1 MPEVGR
7 LKMVQAPTSESGS
20 FNGRPWVMEGSPG
33 DEEAPKDP
41 AARQLAPGHE
51 LTDQEISSHR
61 HLYVGFHLPGK
72 SRHGNSRTGSGQH
85 KHGHGHGHGHGHHK
99 NKNHLKA
106 PTENIRPASK
116 RESVVDKSDNPMT
129 PPAQRVQFIL
139 GQEGQDVEHQS
150 HPVFSE
156 MEELFVGEDGDME
169 WKETARWVKFEE
181 DVEEGGNRWSKPH
194 VATLSLH
201 SLFEL
206 RSLLLNGTVCL
217 DMAASSLDEIADL
230 TLDTMINC
238 GALPMDKKEQVKVA
252 MLKKHRHQFEGIKKQ
267 AGENGS
273 SSNMSK
279 LPIIRSLA
287 DIGKT
292 HSSSKSFTKLKDFFS
307 NHNQTN
313 TCPNFAAMDGKGSG
327 APSIKQTNT
336 ATSLPRNKSDEAV
349 GNGSENPEH
358 KVNSHFMKKIPKGA
372 EASNILVGEVDFL
385 EKPLSAF
392 IRLQEATILGDLT
405 EVPVPTR
412 FMFVLL
418 GPFGGIQ
425 RYHEIGRA
433 VATVMSDEVFH
444 DVAYKAKK
452 RDHLLAG
459 LDEFLDAVT
468 VLPPGEWDPAI
479 RIEPPQKV
487 PSQEARKH
495 PNEKDEEVDEEEEE
509 AKLREGSG
517 LTRTGK
523 LFGGLIN
530 DIKRKRPWYFSDFK
544 DALSL
549 QCVASYFFI
558 YFACLTP
565 IITFGGLLG
574 DATGNNMAS
583 MESLVSGLIVGT
595 LYGFFS
601 GQPLTIL
608 GSTGPVLVFE
618 TIVYDFC
625 FSQGWSYLSFRLW
638 IGIWIGV
645 ILLLLVAFDA
655 SAFVCYITRFTEENF
670 ATLIAVIFI
679 IKAFEK
685 TLSIGTKMPLFPS
698 PCFCEPE
705 DWKEK
710 NEPEGWDY
718 TATLLPPSNISK
730 APCSFEWNV
739 AGNMTTI
746 KGHESVGCHYVP
758 NAFLMSCLIFIGTF
772 LISHHLKQFKFQN
785 FFPTVVRSYIS
796 DFAVVIAIF
805 SMTFV
810 DMMVGVDTPKL
821 SVPNK
826 FAPTLET
833 RGWVVPLLG
842 GNPIYTPIL
851 AAVPAV
857 LGSILIFM
865 DQQITAVIV
874 NRKEHK
880 LEKGCGYHLDLLIVG
895 ICIVICS
902 FLGLP
907 WFVAATVLSINH
919 VRSLYRE
926 SESAAPGERPQFLGI
941 REQRVTHILIFIT
954 VGLSVFLTPILSKIP
969 MPVLYG
975 VFLYMG
981 VASLNGLQFFDRILL
996 VLMPKKYQ
1004 PDYPYLRQV
1013 QIGRVHLFTAV
1024 QVACFVL
1031 LWLIKS
1037 FSQTSILFPLM
1048 LLIMIVVRK
1057 FLDNVFTKKELQVLD
1072 DILPAFKRHERQD
1085 DEEALQQVDPE
1096 NERRESTSLRYTN
1109 SSVEVPMMN
1118 GKVMKIPHELIKQPE
1133 INITEEMNKSG
1144 MWKSLEPQN
1153 GNEVKAKEGLKK
1165 RHKERKMSL
1174 VKEDTEE
1181 DLGIT
1186 IKVTRTNI

>member
-7 LKMVQAPTSESGS
+7 LKMVQAPRSESGS

-51 LTDQEISSHR
+51 LTDEEVSSHR

-72 SRHGNSRTGSGQH
+72 TKHGDSQPGTGQH
-85 KHGHGHGHGHGHHK
+85 KHGHKHGHHK
-99 NKNHLKA
+99 NKNHLKT
-106 PTENIRPASK
+106 PPENLRP
-116 RESVVDKSDNPMT
+116 VT

-139 GQEGQDVEHQS
+139 GQESQDVDHQS

-156 MEELFVGEDGDME
+156 MEELFIGEDGDME

-230 TLDTMINC
+230 TLDTMINS
-238 GALPMDKKEQVKVA
+238 GALPADRKDQVKVA

-267 AGENGS
+267 TGENGS

-292 HSSSKSFTKLKDFFS
+292 HSSTKS
-307 NHNQTN
+307 
-313 TCPNFAAMDGKGSG
+313 
-327 APSIKQTNT
+327 APAIKQNSTD
-336 ATSLPRNKSDEAV
+336 TSLPRNKSDEAV
-349 GNGSENPEH
+349 GNGTENSEH

-392 IRLQEATILGDLT
+392 IRLQDATILGDLT

-433 VATVMSDEVFH
+433 VATLMSDEVFH

-468 VLPPGEWDPAI
+468 VLPPGEWDPSI

-495 PNEKDEEVDEEEEE
+495 PNEKEEEVDEEEEE
-509 AKLREGSG
+509 AKMREGSG
-517 LTRTGK
+517 LTRTGR

-530 DIKRKRPWYFSDFK
+530 DIKRKKPFYLSDFK
-544 DALSL
+544 DAISL
-549 QCVASYFFI
+549 QCIASYFFI

-583 MESLVSGLIVGT
+583 MESLVSGLIVGV
-595 LYGFFS
+595 LYGVFS

-625 FSQGWSYLSFRLW
+625 LSQEWAYLSFRLW
-638 IGIWIGV
+638 IGLWIGV
-645 ILLLLVAFDA
+645 ILLVLVATDA

-685 TLSIGTKMPLFPS
+685 TLSIGDKYPIEPS
-698 PCFCEPE
+698 PCFCEP
-705 DWKEK
+705 K
-710 NEPEGWDY
+710 NDTGWDF
-718 TATLLPPSNISK
+718 TMSLLPPSNTSH
-730 APCSFEWNV
+730 APCSFQLDVNGV
-739 AGNMTTI
+739 NTTLT
-746 KGHESVGCHYVP
+746 GHESVGCHYVP
-758 NAFLMSCLIFIGTF
+758 NAFLMSCLIFVGTF
-772 LISHHLKQFKFQN
+772 LISHHLKQFKLQN

-805 SMTFV
+805 SMTFL
-810 DMMVGVDTPKL
+810 DYCVGVPTPKL
-821 SVPNK
+821 SVPDT
-826 FAPTLET
+826 FAPTSDE
-833 RGWVVPLLG
+833 RGWVVPLLD
-842 GNPIYTPIL
+842 GNPIWSPIL
-851 AAVPAV
+851 AFLPAV

-880 LEKGCGYHLDLLIVG
+880 LNKGCGYHLDLLIVG

-902 FLGLP
+902 FFGLP

-954 VGLSVFLTPILSKIP
+954 VGLSVFMTPILSKIP

-996 VLMPKKYQ
+996 MFMPKKYQ
-1004 PDYPYLRQV
+1004 PDYPYLRHV
-1013 QIGRVHLFTAV
+1013 QIGRVHIYTSI

-1037 FSQTSILFPLM
+1037 FSQTSILFPVM
-1048 LLIMIVVRK
+1048 LLIMIGVRK
-1057 FLDNVFTKKELQVLD
+1057 LLDNVFTKKELQVLD
-1072 DILPAFKRHERQD
+1072 DILPAFKRHDRLD
-1085 DEEALQQVDPE
+1085 DEEALQHTEEGPD
-1096 NERRESTSLRYTN
+1096 RRASQSLRYTD
-1109 SSVEVPMMN
+1109 SSVEVPMVN
-1118 GKVMKIPHELIKQPE
+1118 GKVMKIPHDLIKQPE

-1153 GNEVKAKEGLKK
+1153 GNDVKPKDGLKK

-1181 DLGIT
+1181 DLGII
-1186 IKVTRTNI
+1186 IKT

>member
-1 MPEVGR
+1 M
-7 LKMVQAPTSESGS
+7 K
-20 FNGRPWVMEGSPG
+20 
-33 DEEAPKDP
+33 
-41 AARQLAPGHE
+41 
-51 LTDQEISSHR
+51 
-61 HLYVGFHLPGK
+61 LP
-72 SRHGNSRTGSGQH
+72 
-85 KHGHGHGHGHGHHK
+85 
-99 NKNHLKA
+99 
-106 PTENIRPASK
+106 
-116 RESVVDKSDNPMT
+116 
-129 PPAQRVQFIL
+129 FIL
-139 GQEGQDVEHQS
+139 S
-150 HPVFSE
+150 FS
-156 MEELFVGEDGDME
+156 
-169 WKETARWVKFEE
+169 
-181 DVEEGGNRWSKPH
+181 
-194 VATLSLH
+194 
-201 SLFEL
+201 
-206 RSLLLNGTVCL
+206 
-217 DMAASSLDEIADL
+217 
-230 TLDTMINC
+230 
-238 GALPMDKKEQVKVA
+238 
-252 MLKKHRHQFEGIKKQ
+252 
-267 AGENGS
+267 
-273 SSNMSK
+273 
-279 LPIIRSLA
+279 
-287 DIGKT
+287 
-292 HSSSKSFTKLKDFFS
+292 
-307 NHNQTN
+307 
-313 TCPNFAAMDGKGSG
+313 
-327 APSIKQTNT
+327 
-336 ATSLPRNKSDEAV
+336 
-349 GNGSENPEH
+349 
-358 KVNSHFMKKIPKGA
+358 
-372 EASNILVGEVDFL
+372 
-385 EKPLSAF
+385 
-392 IRLQEATILGDLT
+392 
-405 EVPVPTR
+405 
-412 FMFVLL
+412 
-418 GPFGGIQ
+418 
-425 RYHEIGRA
+425 
-433 VATVMSDEVFH
+433 
-444 DVAYKAKK
+444 
-452 RDHLLAG
+452 
-459 LDEFLDAVT
+459 
-468 VLPPGEWDPAI
+468 
-479 RIEPPQKV
+479 
-487 PSQEARKH
+487 
-495 PNEKDEEVDEEEEE
+495 
-509 AKLREGSG
+509 
-517 LTRTGK
+517 
-523 LFGGLIN
+523 
-530 DIKRKRPWYFSDFK
+530 
-544 DALSL
+544 
-549 QCVASYFFI
+549 
-558 YFACLTP
+558 
-565 IITFGGLLG
+565 
-574 DATGNNMAS
+574 
-583 MESLVSGLIVGT
+583 
-595 LYGFFS
+595 
-601 GQPLTIL
+601 
-608 GSTGPVLVFE
+608 
-618 TIVYDFC
+618 
-625 FSQGWSYLSFRLW
+625 SQGWSYLSFRLW

-805 SMTFV
+805 SMTLV

-1013 QIGRVHLFTAV
+1013 INNKAM
-1024 QVACFVL
+1024 CFEL
-1031 LWLIKS
+1031 
-1037 FSQTSILFPLM
+1037 LFPFRFRLAESIF
-1048 LLIMIVVRK
+1048 LLLYK
-1057 FLDNVFTKKELQVLD
+1057 WPVLY
-1072 DILPAFKRHERQD
+1072 F
-1085 DEEALQQVDPE
+1085 
-1096 NERRESTSLRYTN
+1096 
-1109 SSVEVPMMN
+1109 
-1118 GKVMKIPHELIKQPE
+1118 
-1133 INITEEMNKSG
+1133 SG
-1144 MWKSLEPQN
+1144 
-1153 GNEVKAKEGLKK
+1153 
-1165 RHKERKMSL
+1165 
-1174 VKEDTEE
+1174 
-1181 DLGIT
+1181 
-1186 IKVTRTNI
+1186 

>member
-1 MPEVGR
+1 
-7 LKMVQAPTSESGS
+7 MVQAPMSESGT

-41 AARQLAPGHE
+41 AARQPAPGHE

-72 SRHGNSRTGSGQH
+72 SRHGNSQAGSGQH
-85 KHGHGHGHGHGHHK
+85 KHGHKHGHHK
-99 NKNHLKA
+99 NKHHLKA
-106 PTENIRPASK
+106 PEEDLRP
-116 RESVVDKSDNPMT
+116 VT

-139 GQEGQDVEHQS
+139 GQESQDVEHES

-230 TLDTMINC
+230 TLDTMINS
-238 GALPMDKKEQVKVA
+238 GSLPADKKDQVKAA
-252 MLKKHRHQFEGIKKQ
+252 MLKKHRHQFEGMKKEKV
-267 AGENGS
+267 ENGS
-273 SSNMSK
+273 STNMSK

-292 HSSSKSFTKLKDFFS
+292 HSSAKTQESVDNIGLGMQSAPTINPS
-307 NHNQTN
+307 NT
-313 TCPNFAAMDGKGSG
+313 DS
-327 APSIKQTNT
+327 
-336 ATSLPRNKSDEAV
+336 SLPRNKSDETV
-349 GNGSENPEH
+349 GNGTAHADHH

-425 RYHEIGRA
+425 RYHEIGRS

-452 RDHLLAG
+452 REHLLAG
-459 LDEFLDAVT
+459 LDEFLDSVT
-468 VLPPGEWDPAI
+468 VLPPGEWDPSI
-479 RIEPPQKV
+479 RIEPPQKL
-487 PSQEARKH
+487 PSQESRKH
-495 PNEKDEEVDEEEEE
+495 PNEKVEEIDEEKEEEKQREE
-509 AKLREGSG
+509 SG
-517 LTRTGK
+517 LTRTGR

-530 DIKRKRPWYFSDFK
+530 DIKRKKSWYLSDFK
-544 DALSL
+544 DAISL
-549 QCVASYFFI
+549 QCIASYFFI

-583 MESLVSGLIVGT
+583 MESLVSGLIVGV
-595 LYGFFS
+595 LFGMFS
-601 GQPLTIL
+601 GQPLTIM

-625 FSQGWSYLSFRLW
+625 MSQEWDYLSFRLW
-638 IGIWIGV
+638 IGVWIGV
-645 ILLLLVAFDA
+645 ILLVLVATDA
-655 SAFVCYITRFTEENF
+655 SALVCYITRFTEENF
-670 ATLIAVIFI
+670 ATLIGVIFI

-685 TLSIGTKMPLFPS
+685 VLSIGKKYPIDPS
-698 PCFCEPE
+698 PCFCDPS
-705 DWKEK
+705 
-710 NEPEGWDY
+710 NETEGWDF
-718 TATLLPPSNISK
+718 TMSMLPQSNKSHAT
-730 APCSFEWNV
+730 CSFQWKINDFE
-739 AGNMTTI
+739 TTVT
-746 KGHESVGCHYVP
+746 GYESVGCHYVP
-758 NAFLMSCLIFIGTF
+758 NAFLMSVLIFVGTF

-785 FFPTVVRSYIS
+785 FFPTVVRAYIS

-805 SMTFV
+805 SMTLA
-810 DMMVGVDTPKL
+810 DMLVGVDTPKL
-821 SVPNK
+821 SVPDR
-826 FAPTLET
+826 FAPTLPT
-833 RGWVVPLLG
+833 RDWVVPLF
-842 GNPIYTPIL
+842 GNNPWWTPLL
-851 AAVPAV
+851 ALAPAI

-865 DQQITAVIV
+865 DQQITAVII

-880 LEKGCGYHLDLLIVG
+880 LNKGCGYHLDLLIVA

-902 FLGLP
+902 ILGLP

-941 REQRVTHILIFIT
+941 REQRVTHVLIFIT

-996 VLMPKKYQ
+996 ILMPKKYQ

-1013 QIGRVHLFTAV
+1013 QIGRVHIYTSI
-1024 QVACFVL
+1024 QVACFVA

-1048 LLIMIVVRK
+1048 LVIMIVIRK
-1057 FLDNVFTKKELQVLD
+1057 LLDYVFTKKELQVLD
-1072 DILPAFKRHERQD
+1072 DILPEFKRHDRLD
-1085 DEEALQQVDPE
+1085 DEEALQHTEEGPD
-1096 NERRESTSLRYTN
+1096 RRASTSLRYTD
-1109 SSVEVPMMN
+1109 SSVEVPMVN
-1118 GKVMKIPHELIKQPE
+1118 GKVMKIPHDLIKQPE

-1144 MWKSLEPQN
+1144 MWQSLEPQN
-1153 GNEVKAKEGLKK
+1153 GKEVKSNDGLKK

-1181 DLGIT
+1181 DVGIT
-1186 IKVTRTNI
+1186 IKT

>member
-7 LKMVQAPTSESGS
+7 LKMVQAPMSESGT

-41 AARQLAPGHE
+41 AARQPAPGHE

-72 SRHGNSRTGSGQH
+72 SRHGNSQAGSGQH
-85 KHGHGHGHGHGHHK
+85 KHGHKHGHHK
-99 NKNHLKA
+99 NKHHLKA
-106 PTENIRPASK
+106 PEEDLRPDEE
-116 RESVVDKSDNPMT
+116 ESLLRSPVT

-139 GQEGQDVEHQS
+139 GQESQDVEHES

-230 TLDTMINC
+230 TLDTMINS
-238 GALPMDKKEQVKVA
+238 GSLPADKKDQVKAA
-252 MLKKHRHQFEGIKKQ
+252 MLKKHRHQFEGMKKEKV
-267 AGENGS
+267 ENGS
-273 SSNMSK
+273 STNMSK

-292 HSSSKSFTKLKDFFS
+292 HSSAKSAPTINPS
-307 NHNQTN
+307 NT
-313 TCPNFAAMDGKGSG
+313 DS
-327 APSIKQTNT
+327 
-336 ATSLPRNKSDEAV
+336 SLPRNKSDETV
-349 GNGSENPEH
+349 GNGTAHADHH

-425 RYHEIGRA
+425 RYHEIGRS

-452 RDHLLAG
+452 REHLLAG
-459 LDEFLDAVT
+459 LDEFLDSVT
-468 VLPPGEWDPAI
+468 VLPPGEWDPSI
-479 RIEPPQKV
+479 RIEPPQKL
-487 PSQEARKH
+487 PSQESRKH
-495 PNEKDEEVDEEEEE
+495 PNEKVEEIDEEKEEEKQREE
-509 AKLREGSG
+509 SG
-517 LTRTGK
+517 LTRTGR

-530 DIKRKRPWYFSDFK
+530 DIKRKKSWYLSDFK
-544 DALSL
+544 DAISL
-549 QCVASYFFI
+549 QCIASYFFI

-583 MESLVSGLIVGT
+583 MESLVSGLIVGV
-595 LYGFFS
+595 LFGMFS
-601 GQPLTIL
+601 GQPLTIM

-625 FSQGWSYLSFRLW
+625 MSQEWEYLSFRLW
-638 IGIWIGV
+638 IGVWIGV
-645 ILLLLVAFDA
+645 ILLVLVATDA
-655 SAFVCYITRFTEENF
+655 SALVCYITRFTEENF
-670 ATLIAVIFI
+670 ATLIGVIFI

-685 TLSIGTKMPLFPS
+685 VLSIGKKYPIDPS
-698 PCFCEPE
+698 PCFCDPS
-705 DWKEK
+705 
-710 NEPEGWDY
+710 NETEGWDF
-718 TATLLPPSNISK
+718 TMSMLPQSNKSHAT
-730 APCSFEWNV
+730 CSFQWKINDFE
-739 AGNMTTI
+739 TTVT
-746 KGHESVGCHYVP
+746 GYESVGCHYVP
-758 NAFLMSCLIFIGTF
+758 NAFLMSVLIFVGTF

-785 FFPTVVRSYIS
+785 FFPTVVRAYIS

-805 SMTFV
+805 SMTLA
-810 DMMVGVDTPKL
+810 DMLVGVDTPKL
-821 SVPNK
+821 SVPDR
-826 FAPTLET
+826 FAPTLPT
-833 RGWVVPLLG
+833 RDWVVPMFGNNPWWTPLLA
-842 GNPIYTPIL
+842 L
-851 AAVPAV
+851 APAI

-865 DQQITAVIV
+865 DQQITAVII

-880 LEKGCGYHLDLLIVG
+880 LNKGCGYHLDLLIVA

-902 FLGLP
+902 ILGLP

-941 REQRVTHILIFIT
+941 REQRVTHVLIFIT

-996 VLMPKKYQ
+996 ILMPKKYQ

-1013 QIGRVHLFTAV
+1013 QIGRVHIYTSI
-1024 QVACFVL
+1024 QVACFVA

-1048 LLIMIVVRK
+1048 LVIMIVIRK
-1057 FLDNVFTKKELQVLD
+1057 LLDYVFTKKELQVLD
-1072 DILPAFKRHERQD
+1072 DILPEFKRHDRLD
-1085 DEEALQQVDPE
+1085 DEEALQHTEEGPD
-1096 NERRESTSLRYTN
+1096 RRASTSLRYTD
-1109 SSVEVPMMN
+1109 SSVEVPMVN
-1118 GKVMKIPHELIKQPE
+1118 GKVMKIPHDLIKQPE

-1144 MWKSLEPQN
+1144 MWQSLEPQN
-1153 GNEVKAKEGLKK
+1153 GKEVKSNDGLKK

-1181 DLGIT
+1181 DVGIT
-1186 IKVTRTNI
+1186 IKTDKQKSKNEDGSEEETKSLVNSETSV

>member
-7 LKMVQAPTSESGS
+7 LKMVQAPRSESGP

-41 AARQLAPGHE
+41 AARQPASGHE
-51 LTDQEISSHR
+51 LTDQEISSNR

-72 SRHGNSRTGSGQH
+72 SRHGNSRAGSGQH
-85 KHGHGHGHGHGHHK
+85 NHGHKHGHHK
-99 NKNHLKA
+99 NKHHLKT
-106 PTENIRPASK
+106 PQENLRP
-116 RESVVDKSDNPMT
+116 VT

-139 GQEGQDVEHQS
+139 GQEGQDVDHET

-217 DMAASSLDEIADL
+217 DMAATSLDEIADL
-230 TLDTMINC
+230 TLDTMINS
-238 GALPMDKKEQVKVA
+238 GTLPPDKKQQVKVA

-267 AGENGS
+267 TGENGS
-273 SSNMSK
+273 STNMSK

-292 HSSSKSFTKLKDFFS
+292 HSSTKS
-307 NHNQTN
+307 
-313 TCPNFAAMDGKGSG
+313 
-327 APSIKQTNT
+327 APSFNPSSTDP
-336 ATSLPRNKSDEAV
+336 SLQRNKSDETVGNV
-349 GNGSENPEH
+349 GNGTENSEH

-418 GPFGGIQ
+418 GPFGGIH

-468 VLPPGEWDPAI
+468 VLPPGEWDPSI

-495 PNEKDEEVDEEEEE
+495 PNAKEEEVDEEEEE
-509 AKLREGSG
+509 AKLREDSG
-517 LTRTGK
+517 LTRTGR
-523 LFGGLIN
+523 LFGGLMN
-530 DIKRKRPWYFSDFK
+530 DIKRKKPWFISDFK
-544 DALSL
+544 DAISL
-549 QCVASYFFI
+549 QCIASYFFI

-583 MESLVSGLIVGT
+583 MESLVSGLIVGV
-595 LYGFFS
+595 LYGMFS

-625 FSQGWSYLSFRLW
+625 TSQGWDYLSFRLW
-638 IGIWIGV
+638 IGIWIGI
-645 ILLLLVAFDA
+645 ILMVLVATDA
-655 SAFVCYITRFTEENF
+655 SALVCFITRFTEENF

-685 TLSIGTKMPLFPS
+685 VLSIGKKYPIDPS
-698 PCFCEPE
+698 PCFCEPG
-705 DWKEK
+705 
-710 NEPEGWDY
+710 NETEGWDY
-718 TATLLPPSNISK
+718 TMSLLPPSNKSH
-730 APCSFEWNV
+730 AECSFQWKV
-739 AGNMTTI
+739 DDVDTI
-746 KGHESVGCHYVP
+746 VSGHESVGCHYVP
-758 NAFLMSCLIFIGTF
+758 NAFLMSVLIFVGTF

-805 SMTFV
+805 SMTLA
-810 DMMVGVDTPKL
+810 DYLVGVDTPKL
-821 SVPNK
+821 SVPNR
-826 FAPTLET
+826 FAPTLES

-842 GNPIYTPIL
+842 NNPIWTPFVAFL
-851 AAVPAV
+851 PAI

-865 DQQITAVIV
+865 DQQITAVII

-880 LEKGCGYHLDLLIVG
+880 LNKGCGYHLDLLIVAV
-895 ICIVICS
+895 CIVICS
-902 FLGLP
+902 ILGLP

-941 REQRVTHILIFIT
+941 REQRVTHVLIFIT
-954 VGLSVFLTPILSKIP
+954 VGLSVFLTPVLSKIP

-996 VLMPKKYQ
+996 ILMPKKYQ
-1004 PDYPYLRQV
+1004 PDYPYLRHV
-1013 QIGRVHLFTAV
+1013 QIGRVHIYTGI
-1024 QVACFVL
+1024 QVSCFVM

-1048 LLIMIVVRK
+1048 LIIMIVVRK
-1057 FLDNVFTKKELQVLD
+1057 LLDYVFTKKELQVLD
-1072 DILPAFKRHERQD
+1072 DILPAFKRHDRLD
-1085 DEEALQQVDPE
+1085 DEEALQQTEDGQ
-1096 NERRESTSLRYTN
+1096 ERRGSTSLHYTD
-1109 SSVEVPMMN
+1109 SSAE
-1118 GKVMKIPHELIKQPE
+1118 VMKSPQDLIKQPE

-1153 GNEVKAKEGLKK
+1153 GNEVKSNEGLKK

-1174 VKEDTEE
+1174 VKEDNEDDVGIIIKTDKQKSKNEE
-1181 DLGIT
+1181 GSEEETKSLVNSET
-1186 IKVTRTNI
+1186 SV

>member
-7 LKMVQAPTSESGS
+7 LKMVQAPRSESGS

-41 AARQLAPGHE
+41 AARQPAPGHE

-85 KHGHGHGHGHGHHK
+85 NHGHKHGHHK
-99 NKNHLKA
+99 NKHHLKT
-106 PTENIRPASK
+106 PQENLRP
-116 RESVVDKSDNPMT
+116 VT

-139 GQEGQDVEHQS
+139 GQEGQDVDHES

-230 TLDTMINC
+230 TLDTMINS
-238 GALPMDKKEQVKVA
+238 GSLPADRKDQVKVA

-267 AGENGS
+267 SGENGS
-273 SSNMSK
+273 SNNMSK

-292 HSSSKSFTKLKDFFS
+292 HSSTKS
-307 NHNQTN
+307 
-313 TCPNFAAMDGKGSG
+313 
-327 APSIKQTNT
+327 APSFNPNNPDAGLQ
-336 ATSLPRNKSDEAV
+336 RNKSDETV
-349 GNGSENPEH
+349 GNGTENSEH

-468 VLPPGEWDPAI
+468 VLPPGEWDPSI

-487 PSQEARKH
+487 PSQEGRKH
-495 PNEKDEEVDEEEEE
+495 PNEKSEEIDEEKEED
-509 AKLREGSG
+509 KLREESG
-517 LTRTGK
+517 LTRTGR

-530 DIKRKRPWYFSDFK
+530 DIKRKKPWYISDFK
-544 DALSL
+544 DAISL
-549 QCVASYFFI
+549 QCIASYFFI

-583 MESLVSGLIVGT
+583 MESLVSGLIVGV
-595 LYGFFS
+595 LYGMFS

-625 FSQGWSYLSFRLW
+625 TSQGWDYLSFRLW
-638 IGIWIGV
+638 IGVWIGI
-645 ILLLLVAFDA
+645 ILVTLVATDA
-655 SAFVCYITRFTEENF
+655 SALVCFITRFTEENF

-685 TLSIGTKMPLFPS
+685 VLSIGKKYPIDPS
-698 PCFCEPE
+698 PCFCDPT
-705 DWKEK
+705 
-710 NEPEGWDY
+710 NETEGWNY
-718 TATLLPPSNISK
+718 TMSMLPPNNKSH
-730 APCSFEWNV
+730 AECSFQWKIN
-739 AGNMTTI
+739 NDDTTVY
-746 KGHESVGCHYVP
+746 GHESVGCHYVP
-758 NAFLMSCLIFIGTF
+758 NAFLMSVLIFIGTF

-796 DFAVVIAIF
+796 DFAVVIAIV
-805 SMTFV
+805 SMTLA
-810 DMMVGVDTPKL
+810 DNLVGVDTPKL
-821 SVPNK
+821 SVPNR

-842 GNPIYTPIL
+842 SNPIWTPFVAFL
-851 AAVPAV
+851 PAI

-865 DQQITAVIV
+865 DQQITAVII

-880 LEKGCGYHLDLLIVG
+880 LNKGCGYHLDLLIVA

-902 FLGLP
+902 ILGIP

-926 SESAAPGERPQFLGI
+926 SESAAPGEKPQFLGI

-996 VLMPKKYQ
+996 LLMPKKYQ

-1013 QIGRVHLFTAV
+1013 QIGRVHIYTSI
-1024 QVACFVL
+1024 QVACFVA

-1048 LLIMIVVRK
+1048 LVIMIVVRK
-1057 FLDNVFTKKELQVLD
+1057 LLDYVFTKKELQVLD
-1072 DILPAFKRHERQD
+1072 DILPDFKRHDRLD
-1085 DEEALQQVDPE
+1085 DEEALQQTEEGPD
-1096 NERRESTSLRYTN
+1096 RRASTSLRYTD
-1109 SSVEVPMMN
+1109 SSVEVPMVN
-1118 GKVMKIPHELIKQPE
+1118 GKVMKIPHDLIKQPE

-1153 GNEVKAKEGLKK
+1153 GAEVKPKDGLKK
-1165 RHKERKMSL
+1165 RNKERKMSL
-1174 VKEDTEE
+1174 VKEDKEE
-1181 DLGIT
+1181 DAGII
-1186 IKVTRTNI
+1186 IKTDKQTSKNEEGSEEETKSLVNSETSV

>member
-7 LKMVQAPTSESGS
+7 LKMVQAPMSESGT

-41 AARQLAPGHE
+41 AARQPAPGHE

-72 SRHGNSRTGSGQH
+72 SRHGNSQAGSGQH
-85 KHGHGHGHGHGHHK
+85 KHGHKHGHHK
-99 NKNHLKA
+99 NKHHLKA
-106 PTENIRPASK
+106 PEEDLRP
-116 RESVVDKSDNPMT
+116 VT

-139 GQEGQDVEHQS
+139 GQESQDVEHES

-230 TLDTMINC
+230 TLDTMINS
-238 GALPMDKKEQVKVA
+238 GSLPADKKDQVKAA
-252 MLKKHRHQFEGIKKQ
+252 MLKKHRHQFEGMKKEKV
-267 AGENGS
+267 ENGS
-273 SSNMSK
+273 STNMSK

-292 HSSSKSFTKLKDFFS
+292 HSSAKSAPTINPS
-307 NHNQTN
+307 NT
-313 TCPNFAAMDGKGSG
+313 DS
-327 APSIKQTNT
+327 
-336 ATSLPRNKSDEAV
+336 SLPRNKSDETV
-349 GNGSENPEH
+349 GNGTAHADHH

-425 RYHEIGRA
+425 RYHEIGRS

-452 RDHLLAG
+452 REHLLAG
-459 LDEFLDAVT
+459 LDEFLDSVT
-468 VLPPGEWDPAI
+468 VLPPGEWDPSI
-479 RIEPPQKV
+479 RIEPPQKL
-487 PSQEARKH
+487 PSQESRKH
-495 PNEKDEEVDEEEEE
+495 PNEKVEEIDEEKEEEKQREE
-509 AKLREGSG
+509 SG
-517 LTRTGK
+517 LTRTGR

-530 DIKRKRPWYFSDFK
+530 DIKRKKSWYLSDFK
-544 DALSL
+544 DAISL
-549 QCVASYFFI
+549 QCIASYFFI

-583 MESLVSGLIVGT
+583 MESLVSGLIVGV
-595 LYGFFS
+595 LFGMFS
-601 GQPLTIL
+601 GQPLTIM

-625 FSQGWSYLSFRLW
+625 MSQEWEYLSFRLW
-638 IGIWIGV
+638 IGVWIGV
-645 ILLLLVAFDA
+645 ILLVLVATDA
-655 SAFVCYITRFTEENF
+655 SALVCYITRFTEENF
-670 ATLIAVIFI
+670 ATLIGVIFI

-685 TLSIGTKMPLFPS
+685 VLSIGKKYPIDPS
-698 PCFCEPE
+698 PCFCDPS
-705 DWKEK
+705 
-710 NEPEGWDY
+710 NETEGWDF
-718 TATLLPPSNISK
+718 TMSMLPQSNKSHAT
-730 APCSFEWNV
+730 CSFQWKINDFE
-739 AGNMTTI
+739 TTVT
-746 KGHESVGCHYVP
+746 GYESVGCHYVP
-758 NAFLMSCLIFIGTF
+758 NAFLMSVLIFVGTF

-785 FFPTVVRSYIS
+785 FFPTVVRAYIS

-805 SMTFV
+805 SMTLA
-810 DMMVGVDTPKL
+810 DMLVGVDTPKL
-821 SVPNK
+821 SVPDR
-826 FAPTLET
+826 FAPTLPT
-833 RGWVVPLLG
+833 RDWVVPLF
-842 GNPIYTPIL
+842 GNNPWWTPLL
-851 AAVPAV
+851 ALAPAI

-865 DQQITAVIV
+865 DQQITAVII

-880 LEKGCGYHLDLLIVG
+880 LNKGCGYHLDLLIVA

-902 FLGLP
+902 ILGLP

-941 REQRVTHILIFIT
+941 REQRVTHVLIFIT

-996 VLMPKKYQ
+996 ILMPKKYQ

-1013 QIGRVHLFTAV
+1013 QIGRVHIYTSI
-1024 QVACFVL
+1024 QVACFVA

-1048 LLIMIVVRK
+1048 LVIMIVIRK
-1057 FLDNVFTKKELQVLD
+1057 LLDYVFTKKELQVLD
-1072 DILPAFKRHERQD
+1072 DILPEFKRHDRLD
-1085 DEEALQQVDPE
+1085 DEEALQHTEEGPD
-1096 NERRESTSLRYTN
+1096 RRASTSLRYTD
-1109 SSVEVPMMN
+1109 SSVEVPMVN
-1118 GKVMKIPHELIKQPE
+1118 GKVMKIPHDLIKQPE

-1144 MWKSLEPQN
+1144 MWQSLEPQN
-1153 GNEVKAKEGLKK
+1153 GKEVKSNDGLKK

-1181 DLGIT
+1181 DVGIT
-1186 IKVTRTNI
+1186 IKTDKQKSKNEDGSEEETKSLVNSETSV